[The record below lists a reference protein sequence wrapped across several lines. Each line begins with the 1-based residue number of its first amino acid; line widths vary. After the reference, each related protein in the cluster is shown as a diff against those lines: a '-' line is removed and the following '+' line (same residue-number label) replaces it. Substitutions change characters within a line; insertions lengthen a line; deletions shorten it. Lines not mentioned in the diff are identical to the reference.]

1 MESKELIH
9 KSSSIKSLVITRQSD
24 NQRRTIVAEVAEKT
38 EKMKKETSYSTLEG
52 RAIPDAGNSISKL
65 KSVNTNIESGE
76 EVEGFDGRT
85 LYTRNLV
92 PNFKGSK
99 DKEDVMHEETEI
111 SAAKTLLEYASAN
124 TTRTKLGKGRRV
136 VFADNTG
143 INLAIRLQN
152 DHLLDQ

>member
-1 MESKELIH
+1 MTTLKEREMESKELIH
-9 KSSSIKSLVITRQSD
+9 KSSSIKSLVITRHSD

-76 EVEGFDGRT
+76 VVEGFDGRM
-85 LYTRNLV
+85 LPSRNLV

-99 DKEDVMHEETEI
+99 DKEDVMHEETEMP
-111 SAAKTLLEYASAN
+111 AAKTLLEYP
-124 TTRTKLGKGRRV
+124 
-136 VFADNTG
+136 
-143 INLAIRLQN
+143 
-152 DHLLDQ
+152 